1 MSEESAKVGSS
12 EEAPGPG
19 PATPSAVEEAQSR
32 PEGEVVVEVEA
43 PGADA
48 LAAEAESLRVQLEL
62 SQRLARGTMEKLREE
77 HERTLRAAADLDNYR
92 KRAAKEKEEIQKF
105 AAERLVK
112 DLVPVVDNLE
122 RALAAAPE
130 GDQLSGGVRMVLKQI
145 EGVLAR
151 HGVEARSALGQPFDP
166 RMHEALMKVESQ
178 ESAPGTVVAEHGRA
192 WLLQGRLIRPAMV
205 AVAAAPGS
213 APAPTATSGP
223 DGGAGGA
230 GGGAAS

>member
-19 PATPSAVEEAQSR
+19 PATPSAVEEAQAR

-62 SQRLARGTMEKLREE
+62 SQRLARGTMDKLREE

-112 DLVPVVDNLE
+112 DLLPVVDNLE

-213 APAPTATSGP
+213 APAPAAGSGP
-223 DGGAGGA
+223 DGGAGE
-230 GGGAAS
+230 GAAS

>member
-12 EEAPGPG
+12 EEAPGPD
-19 PATPSAVEEAQSR
+19 PATPSAVGEAEAR

-43 PGADA
+43 PGTDA
-48 LAAEAESLRVQLEL
+48 LAAEAASLRVQLEL
-62 SQRLARGTMEKLREE
+62 SQRLARGTMDKLREE

-92 KRAAKEKEEIQKF
+92 KRAAKEKEEVQKF

-112 DLVPVVDNLE
+112 DLLPVVDNLE

-130 GDQLSGGVRMVLKQI
+130 GDRLSGGVRMVLKQI

-151 HGVEARSALGQPFDP
+151 HGVEGRSALGQPFDP

-213 APAPTATSGP
+213 VPATAAAPGPT
-223 DGGAGGA
+223 DGGE
-230 GGGAAS
+230 GAAS